1 MRIYNLFP
9 LLAGPFGRW
18 TEHLERA
25 KSLGFDWVFLN
36 PIQKPGRS
44 GSLYSIADYFG
55 LNPRLVDSESR
66 LSPKEQ
72 ACQAIDTAHRLG
84 LRVMVDLVVNHCA
97 IDAPLTREHPEWF
110 EREGGAIRHPFC
122 VENGDKTVWTDLAK
136 FDHEGALRGSGLTEY
151 LLSVIE
157 YLDGLGCDG
166 FRCDAAY
173 QVPGRLWSELMQRSR
188 RKRPE
193 SLFVAETL
201 GCTADQTRET
211 ARAGF
216 DYVFNSSKWWD
227 FKAPWLLSQ
236 YDLTRELV
244 PSIGFPESHDTERLF
259 SESHGNL
266 AEVKLRT
273 LFSALFA
280 SGFLIPM
287 GFEFGFERRLHV
299 VDTRPE
305 HWEDTKAELGEFIQR
320 LNQLKA
326 DYQVFREECP
336 TEFLHIDNPMVCAMW
351 KGSLTSREEALV
363 FMNTDLHGR
372 QTIWFD
378 SLRRLVQSGAALVC
392 VSPENPMEHVAEPF
406 HYELR
411 PGEAIVLVTRR

>member
-9 LLAGPFGRW
+9 LLAGPFGCF

-44 GSLYSIADYFG
+44 GSLYSIADYFA
-55 LNPRLVDSESR
+55 LNPRLLDATSP
-66 LSPKEQ
+66 LSPEAQ
-72 ACQAIDTAHRLG
+72 ARQAIDTAHRLG
-84 LRVMVDLVVNHCA
+84 LRVMVDLVINHCA
-97 IDAPLTREHPEWF
+97 IDSALTREHPEWF
-110 EREGGAIRHPFC
+110 EREGGGIRHPFC
-122 VENGDKTVWTDLAK
+122 IENGEKTVWTDLAK
-136 FDHEGALRGSGLTEY
+136 FDHEGALRGSGLTDY
-151 LLSVIE
+151 LFSVIE
-157 YLDGLGCDG
+157 YLDELGCDG

-193 SLFVAETL
+193 CLFVAETL

-216 DYVFNSSKWWD
+216 DFVFNSSKWWD
-227 FKAPWLLSQ
+227 FKAPWLLAQ

-244 PSIGFPESHDTERLF
+244 PSIGFPESHDTERLLT
-259 SESHGNL
+259 ECHGNL

-280 SGFLIPM
+280 TGFMIPM
-287 GFEFGFERRLHV
+287 GFEFGFQRKLHV

-305 HWEDTKAELGEFIQR
+305 HWESPTVDLSEFLERLNRLKAE
-320 LNQLKA
+320 
-326 DYQVFREECP
+326 YQVFREECP
-336 TEFLHIDNPMVCAMW
+336 TEFLHIDNPMVAAMW
-351 KGSLTSREEALV
+351 KGSLASREEALV
-363 FMNTDLHGR
+363 LMNTDVHGR
-372 QTIWFD
+372 QTVWFE
-378 SLRRLVQSGAALVC
+378 SLRRLVQSGAALSC